1 MRLKLLLNKSNKTLP
16 FNYQPILTGALHK
29 WIGKNND
36 IHENA
41 SLYSFSW
48 LQNVNTN
55 SKGII
60 TNDNTS
66 YFYSFHDELLA
77 KNVLK
82 SIINNPKIYEDL
94 SVRDVMIQ
102 ETPNL
107 SNIKKFYV
115 SSPIFVKGQND
126 EGKTIHYSFN
136 DKQSEDLMTKTL
148 KTKLEIA
155 KIDSSNLNV
164 KFNQSYPKAKTK
176 IIDYNGIKN
185 KVNICPIEIEGNQ
198 EQKAFAWNVGI
209 GNSTGIGFGSIK

>member
-1 MRLKLLLNKSNKTLP
+1 MRLKLLLNQNKEILP
-16 FNYQPILTGALHK
+16 YNYQPILTGALHK

-36 IHENA
+36 LHENA

-48 LQNVNTN
+48 LQNVTAN

-66 YFYSFHDELLA
+66 CFFSFYDELLA

-82 SIINNPKIYEDL
+82 SIMNNPEIYDDL
-94 SVRDVMIQ
+94 SVRDIIIQ

-107 SNIKKFYV
+107 SNINKFHV

-126 EGKTIHYSFN
+126 DGKTIHYSFN
-136 DKQSEDLMTKTL
+136 DKQSEELMTKTL

-164 KFNQSYPKAKTK
+164 KFNHSYPKAKTK

-185 KVNICPIEIEGNQ
+185 KVNICPIEIRGSQ
-198 EQKAFAWNVGI
+198 EQKAFAWNVGV
-209 GNSTGIGFGSIK
+209 GNSTGIGFGSLK